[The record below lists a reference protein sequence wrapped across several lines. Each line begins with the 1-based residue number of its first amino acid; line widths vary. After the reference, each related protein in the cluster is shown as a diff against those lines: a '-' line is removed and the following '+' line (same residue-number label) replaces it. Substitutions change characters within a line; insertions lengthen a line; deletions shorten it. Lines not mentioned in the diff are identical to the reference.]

1 MNKTGIIQG
10 INRQQR
16 SGKKGPFITIGVMI
30 DKEWYNMIQNEMSA
44 TWNKGDEVS
53 FDWEKDQYGNKIK
66 FIRDNRPAE
75 ISSGKAAGQAPMDH
89 PLRGVTLETINAK
102 LDKILS
108 YMQNTQGNI
117 TEEDIQF

>member
-66 FIRDNRPAE
+66 FIRDNRPAQVNP
-75 ISSGKAAGQAPMDH
+75 GMQQPMPEPRQEVIDAIQDAVS
-89 PLRGVTLETINAK
+89 LLTINEK
-102 LDKILS
+102 LDRIMSMIDGKLTI
-108 YMQNTQGNI
+108 
-117 TEEDIQF
+117 